1 MGNLFE
7 LQDARGSFVN
17 WLAKNVRT
25 YVAMRTRLRLRL
37 GFLALGLVM
46 GLAGMAAPAYGQEA
60 APGAKQMPSPDEVVD
75 RLGSKLNLSEDEKAQ
90 IKPIIVDR
98 REKLAALQSDG
109 SMRRRKKAREMKS
122 IVEASDKKINA
133 LLNDDQKKQYAEI
146 EQQMREQMKARMQ
159 NRNN

>member
-1 MGNLFE
+1 
-7 LQDARGSFVN
+7 
-17 WLAKNVRT
+17 
-25 YVAMRTRLRLRL
+25 LRL
-37 GFLALGLVM
+37 GFLALGLMM
-46 GLAGMAAPAYGQEA
+46 GIGVAGMAAPAYGQEA
-60 APGAKQMPSPDEVVD
+60 AAGAKQMPSPDEVVD
-75 RLGSKLNLSEDEKAQ
+75 RLGSKLNLSEDQKAL
-90 IKPIIVDR
+90 IKPIIMDR

>member
-1 MGNLFE
+1 
-7 LQDARGSFVN
+7 
-17 WLAKNVRT
+17 
-25 YVAMRTRLRLRL
+25 
-37 GFLALGLVM
+37 
-46 GLAGMAAPAYGQEA
+46 
-60 APGAKQMPSPDEVVD
+60 MPSPDEAVD
-75 RLGSKLNLSEDEKAQ
+75 RLGSKLNLSEDQKAQ